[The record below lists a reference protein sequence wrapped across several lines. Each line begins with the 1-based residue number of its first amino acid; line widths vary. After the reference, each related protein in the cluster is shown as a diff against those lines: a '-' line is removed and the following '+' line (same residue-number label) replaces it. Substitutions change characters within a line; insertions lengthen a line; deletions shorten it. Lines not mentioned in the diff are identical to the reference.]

1 MWAAFQQLSDASS
14 SPQRLALGG
23 RPGPTSLNGT
33 VKTKTDGDK
42 KDTTTEGRPPPLLGQ
57 PRALFRSKSSRAEA
71 EVEVFSS
78 SSLINLV
85 KIMHPYCLKL
95 HVEEDGQRLSRRH
108 AFFSQEQVWKY
119 ERPEEG
125 SDQEISVVSDDD
137 EGERPEEKTFL
148 RSVLRNENSPRK
160 RKRVSFGAV
169 QVSSFEDSLQ
179 ARLLEKTQRKTGEAP
194 SDGATSVA
202 GPSQEAPRVS
212 PEETGKNAEVVPL
225 KKAKSLSLQQ
235 YRQRQQARAPPV
247 EQPGNYTAQWPSVSG
262 TPQELTPILRL
273 QGPNTPDAAHRKRP
287 ATVAPAPASKL
298 GACLDPGRMRRS
310 RAESGMCSP
319 HRLLSA
325 PAPHPDGA
333 TKSKRSPQK
342 KPLVSSDPPNPV
354 VLPLPVSQASPSSPS
369 LDSSRW
375 SQADSSGT
383 SVQLQ
388 QRSALLSEDRDR
400 SHPEPAQVAP
410 SRCSGLDPDTRLTE
424 PLEQI
429 PSLKSPPPPAAPGSA
444 RTLQSPPAASGRS
457 SLRSTSGT
465 SHQLPSCFSF
475 HL

>member
-1 MWAAFQQLSDASS
+1 M
-14 SPQRLALGG
+14 
-23 RPGPTSLNGT
+23 
-33 VKTKTDGDK
+33 
-42 KDTTTEGRPPPLLGQ
+42 
-57 PRALFRSKSSRAEA
+57 
-71 EVEVFSS
+71 EVFSS

-119 ERPEEG
+119 QRPEEG
-125 SDQEISVVSDDD
+125 SDQEINVVSDDD
-137 EGERPEEKTFL
+137 DGVRPEEKTFL
-148 RSVLRNENSPRK
+148 RSVLRKENSPRK

-179 ARLLEKTQRKTGEAP
+179 AGLREKTQTKTGESL
-194 SDGATSVA
+194 SDGAPTVA
-202 GPSQEAPRVS
+202 GPSQEAPHVS
-212 PEETGKNAEVVPL
+212 PEERGKNAEVVPL

-235 YRQRQQARAPPV
+235 YRQRQRARAPPV

-287 ATVAPAPASKL
+287 ATVAPASRL
-298 GACLDPGRMRRS
+298 GAGLDPGRMRRS
-310 RAESGMCSP
+310 RAESGICSP

-325 PAPHPDGA
+325 PTPHPDGA

-375 SQADSSGT
+375 SQAESSGT

-388 QRSALLSEDRDR
+388 QRSTLLSEDQDR

-410 SRCSGLDPDTRLTE
+410 SRCSGLDPDT
-424 PLEQI
+424 
-429 PSLKSPPPPAAPGSA
+429 SLKSPPPSAAPGSA

-457 SLRSTSGT
+457 SLRSISGT
-465 SHQLPSCFSF
+465 SHQLLHVSEKLP
-475 HL
+475 HLKVCGGSSGQSRTASRV